1 MNCIDLNLIFSRVSR
16 FHFVRFSEFCAV
28 EILFF
33 LNFKM
38 DIIYHKLM
46 SPHILNKENEVN
58 LGAMEVVSDSQVA
71 ESVNRCIM
79 KLYGKYLS
87 EDG

>member
-1 MNCIDLNLIFSRVSR
+1 
-16 FHFVRFSEFCAV
+16 
-28 EILFF
+28 
-33 LNFKM
+33 
-38 DIIYHKLM
+38 M